1 MRQSRTQ
8 PTNKQ
13 PSGHTATH
21 VVKHHTRN
29 KAHNTHTP
37 PATRHAQ
44 SQARTDKHTRSPSE
58 QHRAR
63 IQGNPRSRTNQAQPQ
78 GHPDTAYAT
87 NATTPGNH
95 TPGGACPLAARNALT
110 TAQPQAKGKHPN
122 TPHQGR
128 AHPNDAESRPNVAE
142 TRKREK
148 HTPRPPEQ
156 RRGSPNRQEHE
167 PQRTAEESNLTHNH
181 VSEPISSRTQQP
193 CWITVQKRGN
203 KHGEQEQRAKTR
215 NKNPR
220 TNRHKKT
227 HPAAAPTTG
236 LHAPMSATTRAH
248 THPYS
253 TVSLPQYQSR
263 DSNSHAQP
271 GTRF

>member
-1 MRQSRTQ
+1 MFPSRAQ
-8 PTNKQ
+8 CANH
-13 PSGHTATH
+13 G
-21 VVKHHTRN
+21 
-29 KAHNTHTP
+29 
-37 PATRHAQ
+37 PATGEREPPERA
-44 SQARTDKHTRSPSE
+44 HT
-58 QHRAR
+58 
-63 IQGNPRSRTNQAQPQ
+63 
-78 GHPDTAYAT
+78 
-87 NATTPGNH
+87 
-95 TPGGACPLAARNALT
+95 
-110 TAQPQAKGKHPN
+110 
-122 TPHQGR
+122 GR
-128 AHPNDAESRPNVAE
+128 AHPDDAESRPNMAE

-236 LHAPMSATTRAH
+236 LHAPMSAKTRAKQLTPIH
-248 THPYS
+248 LFRFPS
-253 TVSLPQYQSR
+253 TSR
-263 DSNSHAQP
+263 
-271 GTRF
+271 GTRTHTPNRAPAFEAGVSTIPPHWPCKRPTAF

>member
-1 MRQSRTQ
+1 MSHQTQARSRNTQHAIADNQNKPPQTSNMRQSRTQ

-13 PSGHTATH
+13 PSGHTATRI
-21 VVKHHTRN
+21 VKHPT
-29 KAHNTHTP
+29 K
-37 PATRHAQ
+37 
-44 SQARTDKHTRSPSE
+44 K
-58 QHRAR
+58 
-63 IQGNPRSRTNQAQPQ
+63 QGNPATAPNRHSHGASRHRLRPST
-78 GHPDTAYAT
+78 DTH
-87 NATTPGNH
+87 GNH
-95 TPGGACPLAARNALT
+95 TPTGSMFPSR
-110 TAQPQAKGKHPN
+110 AQCANHGPATGEREPPERAH
-122 TPHQGR
+122 TGR
-128 AHPNDAESRPNVAE
+128 AHPDDAESRPNMAE

-236 LHAPMSATTRAH
+236 LHAVTT
-248 THPYS
+248 
-253 TVSLPQYQSR
+253 
-263 DSNSHAQP
+263 
-271 GTRF
+271 